1 MTDKTTRTELQS
13 AERRNFLKLATT
25 GSFTAAVVAGG
36 RGHAVVVRGGSAK
49 PPLKNASVRLQQSM
63 S

>member
-25 GSFTAAVVAGG
+25 GSFTAAGGCGG
-36 RGHAVVVRGGSAK
+36 RGHAVVVRGGSA
-49 PPLKNASVRLQQSM
+49 NRR
-63 S
+63 